1 VFKELSHQ
9 PFRRQVLLGAL
20 LLMLPLLLAL
30 IWSAWQAF
38 GEREV
43 DLREQTASVLAA
55 EQAYLNQQLSDL
67 DLLANGL
74 SRADHFRAL
83 ATSDAAPLLASV
95 MADRPLLLNIVV
107 TDATARVRA
116 SAKAAAPDSLRYA
129 AACLDQIRRTGT
141 ACVGDYQVD
150 ALVRQPTV
158 VLAYPVRAED
168 GSLIGVLDFALDL
181 RSLQRVFAA
190 IPLPPGS
197 VVTLTD
203 RRSRVL
209 ARSRDGE
216 KYVGELVNPGHP
228 LEPAAVQPI
237 NITRGLDGIEEIFGN
252 AVIARGP
259 WVLSV
264 GIPMR
269 VAADRAWP
277 IFWRNSAIS
286 IVALGVTIVLALYMM
301 RRVSEP
307 VAALTATAQRIAGG
321 DLRPPGE
328 IATPSLEMKRL
339 FDAFTTM
346 ADNLRTTRAE
356 LDREIERERSARQQ
370 VQLLQSQVVRQER
383 LAAVGLLVSG
393 IAHELA
399 NPLQAIVGATELI
412 AREPA
417 LPPGVVE
424 ELPFIQQHSARARD
438 IIRNLSRF
446 ARQDASPS
454 AEIFLGDVVEAA
466 LELRARDQGREE
478 LTCEVQITSDRPV
491 IAGFAEL
498 QQVVLTFVTNAEQA
512 IADAGRRP
520 GRIAIRVRN
529 VGDVVRLEVADNGPG
544 VPPADQP
551 KLFQPFFTTRPV
563 GQGTGLGLSVSYGI
577 IDSYGGR
584 IGYEP
589 NEWGGATFFFE
600 LPGWPHVAGAL
611 S

>member
-1 VFKELSHQ
+1 MLKQLSHQ
-9 PFRRQVLLGAL
+9 PFRRQVLLGAV

-38 GEREV
+38 SEREA
-43 DLREQTASVLAA
+43 DLREQTAAIVSA
-55 EQAYLNQQLSDL
+55 EQAYLNQQLNEL
-67 DLLANGL
+67 DLLARSL
-74 SRADHFRAL
+74 SRGDHIRAL
-83 ATSDAAPLLASV
+83 EDPAAPAMLASM
-95 MADRPLLLNIVV
+95 MADRPLLLNVVV
-107 TDATARVRA
+107 TDASGGVRMSARA
-116 SAKAAAPDSLRYA
+116 TPSAAMRYA
-129 AACLDQIRRTGT
+129 VSCVDQIRRTGA
-141 ACVGDYQVD
+141 ACVGDYQID
-150 ALVRQPTV
+150 ALMRQPTV
-158 VLAYPVRAED
+158 VLAYPVHAQD
-168 GSLIGVLDFALDL
+168 GSLAGSLDFALNL

-203 RRSRVL
+203 RASRVL
-209 ARSRDGE
+209 ARSRDAE
-216 KYVGELVNPGHP
+216 KYLGVPANPEHP
-228 LEPAAVQPI
+228 VEPAAVQR
-237 NITRGLDGIEEIFGN
+237 TTVMRGLDGIEEIFGT

-277 IFWRNSAIS
+277 LWWRNLGIA
-286 IVALGVTIVLALYMM
+286 VGALSLTILLLLYMM
-301 RRVSEP
+301 RRISEP

-321 DLRPPGE
+321 DLRPPDA
-328 IATPSLEMKRL
+328 IATPSLELKRL

-346 ADNLRTTRAE
+346 AENLRTTRAE
-356 LDREIERERSARQQ
+356 LDREIERERSTRQQ
-370 VQLLQSQVVRQER
+370 VQLLQSQIVRQER

-412 AREPA
+412 ARDPGLPA
-417 LPPGVVE
+417 EVAE

-438 IIRNLSRF
+438 IIKNLSRF

-454 AEIFLGDVVEAA
+454 AEIFLADVVDAA
-466 LELRARDQGREE
+466 LELRARDHGHDE
-478 LTCEVQITSDRPV
+478 LTCEVQIASGRPV

-512 IADAGRRP
+512 IADAGRVP

-544 VPPADQP
+544 VPPADQA

-589 NEWGGATFFFE
+589 NEWGGATFYFE

>member
-1 VFKELSHQ
+1 VFKQLSHQ
-9 PFRRQVLLGAL
+9 PFRRQVLLGAV
-20 LLMLPLLLAL
+20 LLMLPLSLAL

-43 DLREQTASVLAA
+43 DLREQTAAVVTA
-55 EQAYLNQQLSDL
+55 EQVYLNQQLSDL
-67 DLLANGL
+67 DLLATSL
-74 SRADHFRAL
+74 SRTDHFRAL
-83 ATSDAAPLLASV
+83 ETSEAPSLLASV
-95 MADRPLLLNIVV
+95 MAERPLLLNIVM
-107 TDATARVRA
+107 TDAAAVVRA
-116 SAKAAAPDSLRYA
+116 SARTKPSASLRYA
-129 AACLDQIRRTGT
+129 VACVDQIRRTGRP
-141 ACVGDYQVD
+141 CVGDYQID

-168 GSLIGVLDFALDL
+168 GSLAGVLDFALNL

-190 IPLPPGS
+190 IPLPAGS

-203 RRSRVL
+203 RTSRVL
-209 ARSRDGE
+209 ARSRDAE
-216 KYVGELVNPGHP
+216 KYVGVLVNPTHP
-228 LEPAAVQPI
+228 LEPAAVGRI
-237 NITRGLDGIEEIFGN
+237 SVARGLDGIEQIFGN

-277 IFWRNSAIS
+277 IFWRNLAIA

-307 VAALTATAQRIAGG
+307 VAALTATAQRIADG
-321 DLRPPGE
+321 DLRPPDA
-328 IATPSLEMKRL
+328 IATPSLELKRL

-346 ADNLRTTRAE
+346 AGNLRTTRAE

-370 VQLLQSQVVRQER
+370 IQLLQSQVVRQER

-412 AREPA
+412 ARDQA
-417 LPPGVVE
+417 LPPAVAE

-454 AEIFLGDVVEAA
+454 AEIFLADVVEAA

-478 LTCEVQITSDRPV
+478 LTCEVQIASDRPV

-544 VPPADQP
+544 VPPADQA

-589 NEWGGATFFFE
+589 NEWDGATFYFE
-600 LPGWPHVAGAL
+600 LPGWPHLAGAV